1 MSELYLP
8 EGSYIG
14 TRSNEEALSSIE
26 NLVRA
31 QTLGTVLEARAELCD
46 GRHNLTVDLGC
57 CKGIIPRDEAVF
69 CPDGAEVRDIAVIT
83 RVGKPVCFTVTDVNL
98 ENPDEPLVLLSR
110 RSAQERCYRE
120 YVSKLGAGDVIPAR
134 ITHEEPFG
142 CFCDIG
148 RGIISLLSVDCI
160 SVSRIAHPKD
170 RFFTGQYIKAVVK
183 RTVRHDGRIALTHK
197 ELLGTWE
204 ENAAAFHPGETVAGI
219 VRSVE
224 PYGIFIELAPNLAGL
239 AEWRDGIRPGQCAAV
254 YIKSIIPEKMK
265 VKLVTV
271 DSGSADCVER
281 ECVYF
286 ETRTHLDYW
295 RYSPSVCSRV
305 IETVFDD
312 AAEEAK

>member
-1 MSELYLP
+1 MTEMYLP

-14 TRSNEEALSSIE
+14 TRSNEEAMSGME
-26 NLVRA
+26 NLIRA
-31 QTLGTVLEARAELCD
+31 KAFGTVLEARAELCD
-46 GRHNLTVDLGC
+46 SEHNLVVSLGKY
-57 CKGIIPRDEAVF
+57 KGIIPRDEAVF
-69 CPDGAEVRDIAVIT
+69 CPDGAPVRDIAVIT
-83 RVGKPVCFTVTDVNL
+83 RVGKTVCFIVTDVNAD
-98 ENPDEPLVLLSR
+98 NPNEPVILLSR
-110 RSAQERCYRE
+110 RRAQEMCYRN
-120 YVSKLGAGDVIPAR
+120 YVAKLSAGDVIPAR

-254 YIKSIIPEKMK
+254 YIKNIIPEKMK

-271 DSGSADCVER
+271 DSGSADCGER
-281 ECVYF
+281 ELTYF

-295 RYSPSVCSRV
+295 RYSPSVCDRV

-312 AAEEAK
+312 AAEEK